1 MNLNSRIFSNE
12 NTNRWIVSYADF
24 VTLLLALFIVLYAF
38 SLSSSGGLKEVSG
51 SLSKTFE
58 KKGNNEVNNQV
69 NKLENDNINKID
81 ILEQKRLLL
90 RIFETSEVKIIKNKV
105 S

>member
-12 NTNRWIVSYADF
+12 NTNRWIISYADF

-38 SLSSSGGLKEVSG
+38 SLSSSKNFNDMAG

-58 KKGNNEVNNQV
+58 KKVNKSQSVNNG
-69 NKLENDNINKID
+69 KID
-81 ILEQKRLLL
+81 LLEQKRLLL
-90 RIFETSEVKIIKNKV
+90 RIFETSEVNLI
-105 S
+105 